1 MKKQLVLAIAA
12 LSGTGFGLTETT
24 YAQKW
29 ADLTLTVLLDGDVP
43 APKPID
49 MTKDPLCNNSAKQL
63 SDDLVVDPKT
73 KGIANLV
80 FTIDTK
86 KTKLE
91 TSQLHPDL
99 QKVPATKPV
108 LDNLNC
114 KFVPHVFAMRA
125 GQTLTVKN
133 SDNAA
138 HNAKFSFFEN
148 AAMNPII
155 GAGGFLEII
164 VTKEEK
170 AATRVDCNI
179 HPWMNAFII
188 ITNHPYVGISD
199 AAGKIKIENL
209 PAGVPLDSK
218 IWHESQDKSIE
229 EVSLGGKK
237 ETRKK
242 GAVQLT
248 LKEGA
253 NDLGVLLI
261 KADRFKK

>member
-12 LSGTGFGLTETT
+12 LSGTSFGLTETT

-49 MTKDPLCNNSAKQL
+49 MTQDPLCNNGPLQF
-63 SDDLVVDPKT
+63 SDEFLVDPKT

-91 TSQLHPDL
+91 SSEFHPDL
-99 QKVPATKPV
+99 QKVPAVKPV
-108 LDNLNC
+108 LDNVKC

-125 GQTLTVKN
+125 SQTLVVRN
-133 SDNAA
+133 NAITA

-148 AAMNPII
+148 NPVNPMIV
-155 GAGGFLEII
+155 AGGFQDVII
-164 VTKEEK
+164 TKEEK

-179 HPWMNAFII
+179 HPWMNAYVI

-199 AAGKIKIENL
+199 SVGKIKIEKL
-209 PAGVPLDSK
+209 PAGVPLDFK

-237 ETRKK
+237 ETWKK
-242 GAVQLT
+242 GTVQLT

>member
-1 MKKQLVLAIAA
+1 MKKKLFLALAA
-12 LSGTGFGLTETT
+12 LACLTDTAF
-24 YAQKW
+24 AQKW
-29 ADLTLTVLLDGDVP
+29 ADLTMTVLLDGDVP
-43 APKPID
+43 APKPLD
-49 MTKDPLCNNSAKQL
+49 MSKDPLCNNSSKQT

-91 TSQLHPDL
+91 TSQFHPDL
-99 QKVPATKPV
+99 QKVPAVKPV
-108 LDNLNC
+108 LDNVKC
-114 KFVPHVFAMRA
+114 KFLPHVLAMRA

-133 SDNAA
+133 SDDAA

-148 AAMNPII
+148 EEVNPMIV
-155 GAGGFLEII
+155 AGGFKDVII
-164 VTKEEK
+164 TKEEK

-179 HPWMNAFII
+179 HPWMNAYII
-188 ITNHPYVGISD
+188 ITNHPYAGISD
-199 AAGKIKIENL
+199 SVGKIKIEKL
-209 PAGVPLDSK
+209 PAGIPLDFK

-237 ETRKK
+237 ETWKK
-242 GAVQLT
+242 GTVQLT